1 MQNVFEKII
10 ERLKELKTDN
20 SCRSCQYRE
29 KCNEVQ
35 ETASESTDLCG
46 ATMKSLAIEIVNQ
59 VASEYGGGWIPC
71 SERLPQEDEP
81 EEALCEIVNIT
92 LKNGTVTVGWCNR
105 YLEQWFVLDEH
116 CDYPISRKYEDVL
129 AWQPLPPVYKAENE
143 E

>member
-1 MQNVFEKII
+1 MQKVFEKII

-59 VASEYGGGWIPC
+59 VASEYGGWIPC
-71 SERLPQEDEP
+71 SERFPNNGDYILLSFSNFSVPLVGRWEEDEDGGAFYIGD
-81 EEALCEIVNIT
+81 ETESCVLQDIFVN
-92 LKNGTVTVGWCNR
+92 
-105 YLEQWFVLDEH
+105 
-116 CDYPISRKYEDVL
+116 
-129 AWQPLPPVYKAENE
+129 AWQPLPPVYKAESE